1 MGTNLLL
8 FHDTLVSISWFTQWQ
23 ISDYFCSPKLTTDS
37 MQTLDT
43 SWLRPSSISL
53 RVVVWFLLGIIQSK
67 TPLWFIDM
75 ISSYIQGNNSS
86 HSCVWSSL
94 STSSKLIKP
103 KWNTCCVSV
112 QGLHPSE
119 EHSKANYVTTP
130 REGCSNL
137 KTPPNSPS
145 FWRMH
150 RYNPSWPHISR
161 DSLHARKSRKK

>member
-1 MGTNLLL
+1 
-8 FHDTLVSISWFTQWQ
+8 
-23 ISDYFCSPKLTTDS
+23 

-119 EHSKANYVTTP
+119 EHSKAVPIWRLLQTLLLFGGCTATILRGLTYPAILCTP
-130 REGCSNL
+130 EKAERNRENGDIA
-137 KTPPNSPS
+137 
-145 FWRMH
+145 WR
-150 RYNPSWPHISR
+150 RS
-161 DSLHARKSRKK
+161 SLLWAWAAEIVM